1 MFGMGTSVSPLKKSP
16 ERDWG
21 TAQTAPRSGTQ
32 KKIAIQWHP
41 QHSCG
46 ARRAEIA
53 RDCGLA
59 SDTLRKRSVSRFKKR
74 IKVVKCSSVS
84 TGQLKRLLALHNQP
98 INLVVF
104 QGTLGPKSN
113 ET

>member
-1 MFGMGTSVSPLKKSP
+1 M
-16 ERDWG
+16 
-21 TAQTAPRSGTQ
+21 Q
-32 KKIAIQWHP
+32 
-41 QHSCG
+41 
-46 ARRAEIA
+46 
-53 RDCGLA
+53 
-59 SDTLRKRSVSRFKKR
+59 SDTLFAEQCERTESAHDASDILRSKQHVAFKKK

-84 TGQLKRLLALHNQP
+84 TGQLKRLLALHHQP

>member
-1 MFGMGTSVSPLKKSP
+1 MFGMGTSVSPLEKPP
-16 ERDWG
+16 ERDRG
-21 TAQTAPRSGTQ
+21 AAQTASRPGVSKRQ
-32 KKIAIQWHP
+32 RFKQPVA
-41 QHSCG
+41 HSCG
-46 ARRAEIA
+46 AWRAESSALLRRVDGQRLRAA
-53 RDCGLA
+53 RH
-59 SDTLRKRSVSRFKKR
+59 VEKR

-84 TGQLKRLLALHNQP
+84 TGQLRRLLALHNQP

>member
-1 MFGMGTSVSPLKKSP
+1 L
-16 ERDWG
+16 
-21 TAQTAPRSGTQ
+21 RS
-32 KKIAIQWHP
+32 K
-41 QHSCG
+41 
-46 ARRAEIA
+46 
-53 RDCGLA
+53 A
-59 SDTLRKRSVSRFKKR
+59 SGKNPHANALDKLLYGQCVAFKKK

>member
-1 MFGMGTSVSPLKKSP
+1 MARG
-16 ERDWG
+16 
-21 TAQTAPRSGTQ
+21 
-32 KKIAIQWHP
+32 KIRTLL
-41 QHSCG
+41 
-46 ARRAEIA
+46 RRARQVPRAFSSDGQRLRAA
-53 RDCGLA
+53 RH
-59 SDTLRKRSVSRFKKR
+59 VEKR

>member
-1 MFGMGTSVSPLKKSP
+1 MGTSVSPLEKSP
-16 ERDWG
+16 ERDRG
-21 TAQTAPRSGTQ
+21 AAQTASWPVMQIDSDSV
-32 KKIAIQWHP
+32 ASA
-41 QHSCG
+41 HSCG

-84 TGQLKRLLALHNQP
+84 TGQLKRLLALHHQP

-104 QGTLGPKSN
+104 QGTSGPKSN